1 MRRLLFSVA
10 AAVALLTACNKD
22 DDNND
27 QTPKSAFT
35 IDGQDKQTTETPF
48 GFRVQ
53 WSTEEGGRMLVSNI
67 NINEPSFA
75 GKINGVSFQVDTF
88 VNGQTYTFLPAD
100 AAAFDKRVNFSAA
113 EVVVGADFANN
124 AVVPGTGKQLTD
136 LQEGR
141 IVIQKDPP
149 TESYRISYILD
160 YGDAKV
166 SGEFNGL
173 MPVVNK

>member
-22 DDNND
+22 DDNNN

-35 IDGQDKQTTETPF
+35 ISGQTGEPTETPF

-53 WSTEEGGRMLVSNI
+53 WSTEEGGRMLVSSADI
-67 NINEPSFA
+67 NGASFD

-88 VNGQTYTFLPAD
+88 VNGQTYTFMPAD
-100 AAAFDKRVNFSAA
+100 SAAFNKRVNFSAA
-113 EVVVGADFANN
+113 EVVLNANFASN
-124 AVVPGTGKQLTD
+124 AIIPGTGIQLT
-136 LQEGR
+136 QPQSGR
-141 IVIQKDPP
+141 ITIQKDPP
-149 TESYRISYILD
+149 TEAYRISYILD
-160 YGDAKV
+160 YGEAKV

>member
-1 MRRLLFSVA
+1 MRRLLFSVT

-22 DDNND
+22 DDNN

-35 IDGQDKQTTETPF
+35 IEGQDKQTTETPF

-53 WSTEEGGRMLVSNI
+53 WSVEEGGRMLMSNVNI
-67 NINEPSFA
+67 NAAAFS
-75 GKINGVSFQVDTF
+75 GKIDGVSFQVDTF
-88 VNGQTYTFLPAD
+88 VNGETYTFKEAG
-100 AAAFDKRVNFSAA
+100 AAGFDKRVNFSAA
-113 EVVVGADFANN
+113 DVVLGASFANN
-124 AVVPGTGKQLTD
+124 AITPGTGKQLTD
-136 LQEGR
+136 LQDGR
-141 IVIQKDPP
+141 ITIQKDPP

>member
-22 DDNND
+22 DNNNP
-27 QTPKSAFT
+27 TPASAFT
-35 IDGQDKQTTETPF
+35 IEGQDKQTTATPF

-53 WSTEEGGRMLVSNI
+53 WSVEEGGRMLMSNANI
-67 NINEPSFA
+67 NAVAFN
-75 GKINGVSFQVDTF
+75 GKIDGVSFQVDTF
-88 VNGQTYTFLPAD
+88 VNGQTYTFK
-100 AAAFDKRVNFSAA
+100 AAGAAGFDKRVNFSAA
-113 EVVVGADFANN
+113 DVVLGANFANN
-124 AVVPGTGKQLTD
+124 AIAPGTGKQLTD
-136 LQEGR
+136 LQSGR
-141 IVIQKDPP
+141 ITIQKDPG
-149 TESYRISYILD
+149 EVYRISYILD